1 MTTSIM
7 ITVITMMH
15 VHDDDVDDPG
25 DGFHPDHVDVHD
37 GDDDDDDDDDDGNHE
52 DGGGTSDPN
61 LEVQA
66 IQIWRYKRPR
76 ARFIVTKSYSTDWC
90 RFSSIQS
97 MRLSW
102 VMGGTP

>member
-1 MTTSIM
+1 M

-15 VHDDDVDDPG
+15 VHDDDVDNPG

-37 GDDDDDDDDDDGNHE
+37 GDDVDDHDDCDDDDDHDHDDDDDDHEHDGNYGNDDDDDGNHE

-66 IQIWRYKRPR
+66 IQIWRYKRTR
-76 ARFIVTKSYSTDWC
+76 ALQGR
-90 RFSSIQS
+90 
-97 MRLSW
+97 
-102 VMGGTP
+102 